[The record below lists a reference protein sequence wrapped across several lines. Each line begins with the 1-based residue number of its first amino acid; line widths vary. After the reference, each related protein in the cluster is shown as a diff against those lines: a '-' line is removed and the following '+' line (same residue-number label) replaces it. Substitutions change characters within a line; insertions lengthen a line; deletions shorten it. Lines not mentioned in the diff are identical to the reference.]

1 MERRR
6 YQRFSV
12 LFPVRYTFDVLG
24 QEAIGVGIASNL
36 SMEGCAVEGNMIGQA
51 GWNPELRMLLPDHA
65 SPLKVER
72 GAVRW
77 SQGRRFGAQFL
88 RMGDEEQARM
98 RRFVGT
104 LETGP
109 SR

>member
-12 LFPVRYTFDVLG
+12 LFPVRYTLDFLG
-24 QEAIGVGIASNL
+24 HEAIGVGIAGNL
-36 SMEGCAVEGNMIGQA
+36 SKEGCALEGNMIGQA
-51 GWNPELRMLLPDHA
+51 GWNPELRLLLPDHA

-77 SQGRRFGAQFL
+77 SHGRRFGAQFL
-88 RMGDEEQARM
+88 RMGDKERERLYC
-98 RRFVGT
+98 FIST
-104 LETGP
+104 LETCP